1 MSVKKIDEMLKDKFK
16 PKYVESLFR
25 HFQLLVTDYQKRD
38 WEDSIAKSGKF
49 VEAVLKALW
58 EHAGEVVPAGKQFQA
73 GNIMNRLESKVCLR
87 ESLRLTVNRSCR
99 FVYEVASNRGGRH
112 DADEIEANE
121 MDAAAVV
128 ANCSWI
134 LGELVRYSQKGLD
147 LAQAKDVVE
156 NITKRKYPFAEV
168 IDGRVY
174 VDIATSAREA
184 ALLILYVS
192 YPRRV
197 NIDTLSDQV
206 SRHGYKKTNSKQGV
220 SRIKTLVDDSN
231 GSLKLRNA
239 GLLEAEKL
247 IDNAERRAVAANR

>member
-1 MSVKKIDEMLKDKFK
+1 MPNKTIDGMLKEKFLAK
-16 PKYVESLFR
+16 HVVSLLR

-49 VEAVLKALW
+49 IEAVLKALW
-58 EHAGEVVPAGKQFQA
+58 AHAGEVVPAGKQFKA
-73 GNIMNRLESKVCLR
+73 GTIMNQLESKVSLR
-87 ESLRLTVNRSCR
+87 ESLRLTVNRNCR

-112 DADEIEANE
+112 DADEVEANE

-134 LGELVRYSQKGLD
+134 LGELVRYSQKGSD
-147 LAQAKDVVE
+147 IAQAKGVVE
-156 NITKRKYPFAEV
+156 SITKRKYPFAEV

-192 YPRRV
+192 YPGRV
-197 NIDTLSDQV
+197 NLDTLADQV

-220 SRIKTLVDDSN
+220 SRIKTFVDDSN
-231 GSLKLRNA
+231 GSLKLRNP

-247 IDNAERRAVAANR
+247 IDNAEKRAVAAKR